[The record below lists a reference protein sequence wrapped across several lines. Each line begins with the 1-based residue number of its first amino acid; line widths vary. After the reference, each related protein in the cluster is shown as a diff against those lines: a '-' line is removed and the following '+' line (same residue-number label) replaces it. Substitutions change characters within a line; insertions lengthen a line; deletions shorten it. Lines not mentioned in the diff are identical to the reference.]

1 MERQIQPDNLPGY
14 WPARVKSTSHTLSFV
29 SPASY
34 VCATSGGN
42 LVLASSTYHNSN
54 MISRPICFHPIEK
67 TSLGHSAGHRAR
79 DKPRTMKDSTLYLCR
94 SYLEFSRRDYR
105 PLEERSGKVV
115 SKLKYPHIRL
125 LWSPLDFKDGRVGDP
140 LLDLPSIRRTWR
152 KKEITAGRSF
162 RNEKKEGRSWGT
174 SLWGYLRNSF
184 HRLLTIDVCS
194 REIGLRNIAKF
205 GFQIVEFCKKS
216 LSCSFVNNNKLFE

>member
-29 SPASY
+29 SPASC
-34 VCATSGGN
+34 VPRATSGGN
-42 LVLASSTYHNSN
+42 LVLASSIYHNSNN

-67 TSLGHSAGHRAR
+67 TSLECGHSAGQGLVISRER
-79 DKPRTMKDSTLYLCR
+79 WKTRLSIVSRVFTPRLS
-94 SYLEFSRRDYR
+94 SSRRKKWQGRFEIKISSYSA
-105 PLEERSGKVV
+105 PLILWTFPRFEATYVTKERDHDWKIVSKREER
-115 SKLKYPHIRL
+115 R
-125 LWSPLDFKDGRVGDP
+125 
-140 LLDLPSIRRTWR
+140 
-152 KKEITAGRSF
+152 
-162 RNEKKEGRSWGT
+162 T

-216 LSCSFVNNNKLFE
+216 LSRSFLNNNKLFE

>member
-29 SPASY
+29 SPASC

-140 LLDLPSIRRTWR
+140 LLDLDSTYVTKERDHGWKIVSKREERRTIVGDIPVGIFEELVSSSVDHRCLFEGDWLT
-152 KKEITAGRSF
+152 KYCEIRF
-162 RNEKKEGRSWGT
+162 PNRWILQKI
-174 SLWGYLRNSF
+174 F
-184 HRLLTIDVCS
+184 IF
-194 REIGLRNIAKF
+194 I
-205 GFQIVEFCKKS
+205 
-216 LSCSFVNNNKLFE
+216 SFVNNNKLFE